1 MTEII
6 ETQTP
11 TEEVKTLTRAE
22 VAALIASAN
31 AEVVDPIRKV
41 SPNLVNQ
48 VIERTYIETEGLNKA
63 SRNFAIRKAV
73 GNYIDLVTKGITASA
88 ATNHTDLLSPA
99 HPYSESATSYD
110 AATLRAERAKW
121 VAAEPG
127 IKDEY
132 RSIIAA
138 ALSQEPGSLESLH
151 GEMRLMALTASGEL
165 PSNLINYG
173 HAITASVAPEV
184 HYDEIRQDNFDYT
197 RSVALD
203 LISAQSAITASGALQ
218 FDVDGS
224 LPRRIYR
231 GDSKK
236 SIFAH
241 LEKSAAF
248 NQAVEGL
255 SADMTAA
262 DPFAIYARD
271 QFEVFFNTMADLDDS
286 PTLIDLREIAAGAVS
301 KYDTTG
307 EVAKAILAGAGSDY
321 VLTKLGGSSKWV
333 ENFNYFN
340 TLTAGGYDSSL
351 DEEATTFSA
360 IYEAILDIDG
370 EADDYVPLR
379 EVLPSK

>member
-6 ETQTP
+6 ETQNAEAP
-11 TEEVKTLTRAE
+11 TELLTRKE
-22 VAALIASAN
+22 IAAMIASAN
-31 AEVVDPIRKV
+31 ADVVDPIRQV
-41 SPNLVNQ
+41 SSRLVNQ
-48 VIERTYIETEGLNKA
+48 VIERTYLETDGLNKK

-88 ATNHTDLLSPA
+88 ATNHIDLLAPA
-99 HPYSESATSYD
+99 HPYSV
-110 AATLRAERAKW
+110 AATVYDEDTLRKARAQW

-132 RSIIAA
+132 RSIIAS
-138 ALSQEPGSLESLH
+138 ALSQPSGSMEAMH

-165 PSNLINYG
+165 PSQLVNYG
-173 HAITASVAPEV
+173 HAITASAIPEA
-184 HYDEIRQDNFDYT
+184 HYDETRQENFEYT
-197 RSVALD
+197 RAAALD
-203 LISAQSAITASGALQ
+203 LISEQTAMTASGALQ

-236 SIFAH
+236 SILAH
-241 LEKSAAF
+241 LEKSTAF

-262 DPFAIYARD
+262 DPFTIYARD
-271 QFEVFFNTMADLDDS
+271 QFEVFFNTIADLDDS

-307 EVAKAILAGAGSDY
+307 EISKAILAGAGADY
-321 VLTKLGGSSKWV
+321 VLAKLGASEKWV

-340 TLTAGGYDSSL
+340 TLTAGGYDASQ
-351 DEEATTFSA
+351 DEEATNFSA

-370 EADDYVPLR
+370 EADDHVSLR

>member
-11 TEEVKTLTRAE
+11 TEEIKTLTRAE
-22 VAALIASAN
+22 VSALIASAN
-31 AEVVDPIRKV
+31 AEVVSPIRKV
-41 SPNLVNQ
+41 NALRVNQ
-48 VIERTYIETEGLNKA
+48 VIERTYLETDGLNKK

-99 HPYSESATSYD
+99 HPYSTTPTTYD
-110 AATLRAERAKW
+110 DATLRTERAKW

-132 RSIIAA
+132 RSIIAS
-138 ALSQEPGSLESLH
+138 ALSQAAGSMEAMH
-151 GEMRLMALTASGEL
+151 GEMRLMALTASGKL
-165 PSNLINYG
+165 PSQLVNYG
-173 HAITASVAPEV
+173 HAITASAAPEE
-184 HYDEIRQDNFDYT
+184 HYDEIRQSNFEST
-197 RSVALD
+197 RAAALD
-203 LISAQSAITASGALQ
+203 LISEQTAMTASGELPY
-218 FDVDGS
+218 DIDGS

-231 GDSKK
+231 GDTKK

-241 LEKSAAF
+241 LERSASF
-248 NQAVEGL
+248 NQAVENL
-255 SADMTAA
+255 NADMTAA

-271 QFEVFFNTMADLDDS
+271 QFEVFFNTLSDLDDA
-286 PTLIDLREIAAGAVS
+286 PRLVDLREIASGAIA

-307 EVAKAILAGAGSDY
+307 EIAKAILAGAGSDY
-321 VLTKLGGSSKWV
+321 VLAKLGASEKWV

-340 TLTAGGYDSSL
+340 TLTAGGYDSST
-351 DEEATTFSA
+351 DEGATTFNT

-370 EADDYVPLR
+370 EADNYVSLR

>member
-11 TEEVKTLTRAE
+11 TEEVKTFTRAE

-41 SPNLVNQ
+41 SPRLVDQ
-48 VIERTYIETEGLNKA
+48 VIERTYLETEGLNKS

-88 ATNHTDLLSPA
+88 ASNHTDLLIPA
-99 HPYSESATSYD
+99 HPYSTTPTVYD
-110 AATLRAERAKW
+110 EATLRKERGQW

-132 RSIIAA
+132 RPIIAS
-138 ALSQEPGSLESLH
+138 ALSQPAGSMEAMH

-165 PSNLINYG
+165 PSNLVNYG
-173 HAITASVAPEV
+173 HAITASATPET
-184 HYDEIRQDNFDYT
+184 HYDDIRQDNFDYS
-197 RSVALD
+197 RAAALE
-203 LISAQSAITASGALQ
+203 LISEQTAMTASGELPY
-218 FDVDGS
+218 DVDGS

-231 GDSKK
+231 GDTKK

-241 LEKSAAF
+241 LERSTAF
-248 NQAVEGL
+248 NQAVENL

-271 QFEVFFNTMADLDDS
+271 QFEVFFNTLSDLDDS
-286 PTLIDLREIAAGAVS
+286 PRLIDLREIASGSIA

-307 EVAKAILAGAGSDY
+307 GIAKAILAGAGSDY
-321 VLTKLGGSSKWV
+321 VLAKLGGSAKWV

-340 TLTAGGYDSSL
+340 TLTAGGYDSST

-370 EADDYVPLR
+370 EADNYVSLR